1 LIPHQLP
8 LTSTISNQTNLPPTH
23 PLTADV
29 NNDYLE
35 SNSSYSNGSIDKN
48 TLKQILIYLRK
59 NTELLVETNK
69 IEVWKSATR
78 KLLKNGYIYPN
89 ETGFKDYFISV
100 INEQYDSKKKKRSTT
115 PSNSKSHEK
124 YFAKI

>member
-1 LIPHQLP
+1 MRLIPHQLP

-69 IEVWKSATR
+69 IVK
-78 KLLKNGYIYPN
+78 KLDSNYTKLSNELK
-89 ETGFKDYFISV
+89 E
-100 INEQYDSKKKKRSTT
+100 
-115 PSNSKSHEK
+115 
-124 YFAKI
+124 

>member
-1 LIPHQLP
+1 MRLIPHQLP

-69 IEVWKSATR
+69 ITQVFKENDNQWYKEVWKSATR

-89 ETGFKDYFISV
+89 ETGFKDYFISG
-100 INEQYDSKKKKRSTT
+100 QTAMRTAHRSLVQ
-115 PSNSKSHEK
+115 
-124 YFAKI
+124 